1 MTALTEVDGRAVNR
15 MLRISITAIVDCRVW
30 FIMAFTSV
38 SEKRGISQTH
48 RLSGRML
55 WMPVRQPANS
65 SAIGN
70 TS

>member
-1 MTALTEVDGRAVNR
+1 MAMQTEQTNILTAACAPNVRV
-15 MLRISITAIVDCRVW
+15 SIMDRL
-30 FIMAFTSV
+30 TSV

-48 RLSGRML
+48 RLSSRML